1 MSGTGPDDLGL
12 ALVDLMDD
20 DAPDIGAT
28 IDAEVARVRLT
39 LSHPAGARKFLDDG
53 TWEWVKPPKSSSRN
67 IRAILLEDPR
77 WKGEIRLN
85 RHTDTIEIDGTR
97 LADEMVVG
105 IKMAVADSYDFEPS
119 VERVHG
125 MVTHVAGLNG
135 YHPPR
140 DYLRSLKWD
149 GTARLDGMLSVYAGA
164 EDGELN
170 RTIGRRFMISC
181 VARAMQPGCKVD
193 TVLILAGA
201 QGIGK
206 STFFRALAG
215 GDQWFRDTAIDMRN
229 KDAFL
234 ALKGAWIYEMAE
246 LASMRPRDAETVKQF
261 LSAMVDS
268 YRKPYGR
275 TMVQEPR
282 QCVFVGTTN
291 EASFLTDPTGSRRF
305 WPVQVKGRPDVL
317 RLTADRDQ
325 LWAEAVAAYEGHER
339 WYLETNEEEMLTEA
353 HAAFEHEDPWEQ
365 VIGEWFDTAPPGGAT
380 VSDLLHQALSMD
392 VDKQT
397 KGHEMRLTKIL
408 TRLGLKKTRPRQL
421 NGKRPTKWSR

>member
-12 ALVDLMDD
+12 SLVDLMDD
-20 DAPDIGAT
+20 DAPDIGFT
-28 IDAEVARVRLT
+28 LDAEVARIRLT
-39 LSHPAGARKFLDDG
+39 LTHPAGARKFLDDG

-67 IRAILLEDPR
+67 IRAILQQDPR

-85 RHTDTIEIDGTR
+85 RHTGTIEIEGDR
-97 LADEMVVG
+97 LADEMVVA
-105 IKMAVADSYDFEPS
+105 IKMAVADTYDFEPS
-119 VERVHG
+119 VERVHE

-135 YHPPR
+135 YHPLQ
-140 DYLRSLKWD
+140 DYLDGLKWD
-149 GTARLDGMLSVYAGA
+149 GTERLDGLLSVYAGA

-170 RTIGRRFMISC
+170 RTIGRRFMVSC

-215 GDQWFRDTAIDMRN
+215 GDKWFRDTAIDMRN

-305 WPVQVKGRPDVL
+305 WPVQVRGRPDVL

-325 LWAEAVAAYEGHER
+325 LWAEAVAAYRRHER
-339 WYLETNEEEMLTEA
+339 WYLETNEEDLLTEA
-353 HAAFEHEDPWEQ
+353 HAEFEHEDPWEQ
-365 VIGEWFDTAPPGGAT
+365 VIGEWFDRVSPGGAT
-380 VSDLLHQALSMD
+380 VSDILTDALKMD

-408 TRLGLKKTRPRQL
+408 SRLGLKKTRPRQV
-421 NGKRPTKWSR
+421 NGKRPVRWSR